1 MADAPSKPVWFITGC
16 STGFGRELSL
26 ILLKRGYRVVATARD
41 KSKVEDIVA
50 GNPKNGL
57 ALALDVDKQGQIDA
71 AVKAAEARFGRID
84 VLVNNAGYGYL
95 AAVEEGDDADIRAMF
110 ETNFFGLAAVTRAV
124 LPIMRAQKSGAIVNI
139 SSVGGFIGF
148 PGSGYYAATKFAVEG
163 LSESLSKEVGSLGIK
178 VIIVEPGPFRT
189 DWAGRS
195 LKTPRKPVDAYADTA
210 IARRR
215 QIQGISG
222 SQAGDPVR
230 ASEAIIA
237 TVEKK
242 DAPLRLP
249 LGGVAYDAIAAEIS
263 ARSTNPLK
271 RSPAAPTIRRRAER
285 ASSRLWGGA
294 DAGSVQ
300 PRTFRRRADPG
311 L

>member
-1 MADAPSKPVWFITGC
+1 MPKSPLPILPDFARPLWRTPLPNQFGSLPAVRPGSVASSRSFFS
-16 STGFGRELSL
+16 ST
-26 ILLKRGYRVVATARD
+26 ATASSPRRATRR
-41 KSKVEDIVA
+41 VA

-110 ETNFFGLAAVTRAV
+110 ETNFFGLAAMTRAA

-163 LSESLSKEVGSLGIK
+163 LSESLSKEVGPLGIK

-249 LGGVAYDAIAAEIS
+249 LGGVAYDAIAAEIAALRKEHDS
-263 ARSTNPLK
+263 VEAVAR
-271 RSPAAPTIRRRAER
+271 
-285 ASSRLWGGA
+285 GA
-294 DAGSVQ
+294 DYPKAS
-300 PRTFRRRADPG
+300 
-311 L
+311 

>member
-71 AVKAAEARFGRID
+71 AVKAAVARFGRID

-163 LSESLSKEVGSLGIK
+163 LSESLSKEVGPLGIK

-249 LGGVAYDAIAAEIS
+249 LGGVAYDAIAAEIAALRKEHES
-263 ARSTNPLK
+263 IEAVAR
-271 RSPAAPTIRRRAER
+271 
-285 ASSRLWGGA
+285 GA
-294 DAGSVQ
+294 DYPKAS
-300 PRTFRRRADPG
+300 
-311 L
+311 

>member
-1 MADAPSKPVWFITGC
+1 MADAHSTPVWFITGC
-16 STGFGRELSL
+16 STGFGRELSV

-41 KSKVEDIVA
+41 KAKVEDIAA

-110 ETNFFGLAAVTRAV
+110 ETNFFGLAAMTRAV
-124 LPIMRAQKSGAIVNI
+124 LPIMRDQKSGAIVNV

-163 LSESLSKEVGSLGIK
+163 LSESLSKEVGPLGIK

-242 DAPLRLP
+242 DAHLRLP
-249 LGGVAYDAIAAEIS
+249 LGGVAYDAIAAEIAALRKEHES
-263 ARSTNPLK
+263 IEAVAR
-271 RSPAAPTIRRRAER
+271 
-285 ASSRLWGGA
+285 GA
-294 DAGSVQ
+294 DYPKAS
-300 PRTFRRRADPG
+300 
-311 L
+311 

>member
-16 STGFGRELSL
+16 STGFGRELAI
-26 ILLKRGYRVVATARD
+26 ILLKHGYRVVATARD
-41 KSKVEDIVA
+41 KARIEDIVA

-110 ETNFFGLAAVTRAV
+110 ETNFFGLAAVTRAA

-163 LSESLSKEVGSLGIK
+163 LSESLSKEVGPLGIK
-178 VIIVEPGPFRT
+178 AIIVEPGPFRT

-249 LGGVAYDAIAAEIS
+249 LGGVAYDAIAAEIAALRKEHDS
-263 ARSTNPLK
+263 VEAVAR
-271 RSPAAPTIRRRAER
+271 
-285 ASSRLWGGA
+285 GA
-294 DAGSVQ
+294 DYPKAS
-300 PRTFRRRADPG
+300 
-311 L
+311 